1 MEGDTLRSQAHV
13 EYLIMTAIGVLV
25 ALVAVSGLY
34 IVAQAI
40 KGELEDAYVLKETI
54 LEGLT

>member
-1 MEGDTLRSQAHV
+1 M

>member
-1 MEGDTLRSQAHV
+1 M

-40 KGELEDAYVLKETI
+40 RDELEDALVLKDTI